1 MYIIQPFGHDGLG
14 AVVVV
19 VVVIVVVDGDVLAVV
34 DVVGEAVVD
43 VVGVEE
49 DKEDDKGVESGTVR
63 SCVLK
68 AFVVIGNSVLFKC
81 V

>member
-14 AVVVV
+14 AVVV

-43 VVGVEE
+43 VVGVDE
-49 DKEDDKGVESGTVR
+49 DNEDDKGVESGTVR

-68 AFVVIGNSVLFKC
+68 AFVVIGNRVLFKC